1 MDGVRTTQQQLP
13 THPLGEATS
22 ALKLVKKRCRGVLI
36 FAGRITTCGKLAD
49 YFDKQR
55 QHFFP
60 AFEHT
65 FNC

>member
-36 FAGRITTCGKLAD
+36 FAGRNNTMLQISRLL
-49 YFDKQR
+49 
-55 QHFFP
+55 
-60 AFEHT
+60 
-65 FNC
+65 